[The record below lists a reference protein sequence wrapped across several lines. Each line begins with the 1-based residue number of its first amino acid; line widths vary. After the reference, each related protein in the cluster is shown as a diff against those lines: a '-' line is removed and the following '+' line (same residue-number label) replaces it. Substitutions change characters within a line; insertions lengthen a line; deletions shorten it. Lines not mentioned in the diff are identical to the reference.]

1 MEKKEVEEEEEKE
14 RRRREQDQNK
24 ADIAQILI
32 SMGANVN
39 ARHDGR
45 HWLHFFFCIIYCR
58 FAELEPNFWIGCGV
72 GSYFRTEK

>member
-45 HWLHFFFCIIYCR
+45 HWLHFFFVL
-58 FAELEPNFWIGCGV
+58 FTV
-72 GSYFRTEK
+72 GLQN